1 MADDPT
7 PEEAE
12 SPATAP
18 PETVTPAA
26 AATPAATPP
35 EVAAAATPAATAT
48 AATTTPLAPSAAA
61 TATPASGDA
70 ADSPPSVATAE
81 PGAETNPRRVLESDE
96 VDALLRGLDDA
107 EEVTVMGGG
116 GVHIRPY
123 DLAHPEA
130 CGLRP
135 MPVLDLIAERAVPG
149 INDHLSRRLSFQV
162 RGRSL
167 PIQVREFGRFIHA
180 PEPPAAISCITMNP
194 GAAPCCLLMESRT
207 VYRMI
212 DLLFGGK
219 PSETVKL
226 NRRDFTRIEI
236 RTASALARE
245 ILGAIGD
252 AWKETAPVTFTWQ
265 SMETHPQ
272 FAAIMPPAETCMIM
286 HWEVD
291 LGVGDGDEIT
301 LCVPYPALDPIGALH
316 DEVHSEEGDELRT
329 LFRRRLTTA
338 TRELPVTFTAR
349 LANLRV
355 PMRTVRAL
363 KVGDVLPLNR
373 RPTEPVVA
381 LLEGIPKYLGV
392 SGTYHGSRAVQIL
405 KPLKREAYHG

>member
-7 PEEAE
+7 PQEDETEAE
-12 SPATAP
+12 GAD
-18 PETVTPAA
+18 
-26 AATPAATPP
+26 
-35 EVAAAATPAATAT
+35 VAAAAE
-48 AATTTPLAPSAAA
+48 
-61 TATPASGDA
+61 ATPAPEPEPEPEPEAAA
-70 ADSPPSVATAE
+70 ADDASAAPAAQAPE
-81 PGAETNPRRVLESDE
+81 ETDPRRVLETEE
-96 VDALLRGLDDA
+96 VDALLRGLGDE
-107 EEVTVMGGG
+107 EEVTVIGAG
-116 GVHIRPY
+116 GVRVRPY

-149 INDHLSRRLSFQV
+149 INDHLSRRLSFQI
-162 RGRSL
+162 RSRSL

-180 PEPPAAISCITMNP
+180 PEPPAAISFVSMNP
-194 GAAPCCLLMESRT
+194 GGAPCCLLMESRT

-219 PSETVKL
+219 PSEAVKL

-245 ILGAIGD
+245 ILTAIGE
-252 AWKETAPVTFTWQ
+252 AWKETAPVTFDWQ

-272 FAAIMPPAETCMIM
+272 FAGIMPAAETCMIM

-291 LGVGDGDEIT
+291 LGIGDGDEIT
-301 LCVPYPALDPIGALH
+301 LCVPYEALEPISQLH
-316 DEVHSEEGDELRT
+316 EEVRTEEGEELRT
-329 LFRRRLTTA
+329 LFRRRLTA
-338 TRELPVTFTAR
+338 GVRNLPVTLTAR

-373 RPTEPVVA
+373 RPSEPVMA

-405 KPLKREAYHG
+405 KPVKREANHG

>member
-7 PEEAE
+7 PQEE
-12 SPATAP
+12 
-18 PETVTPAA
+18 ETAA
-26 AATPAATPP
+26 AADGAAEAT
-35 EVAAAATPAATAT
+35 AAAAEAEPEETS
-48 AATTTPLAPSAAA
+48 APEPEAAA
-61 TATPASGDA
+61 ADDDASAPPTAQA
-70 ADSPPSVATAE
+70 
-81 PGAETNPRRVLESDE
+81 PGETDPRRVLESDE
-96 VDALLRGLDDA
+96 VDALLRGLGNE
-107 EEVTVMGGG
+107 EEVAVIGAG
-116 GVHIRPY
+116 GVRVRPY

-130 CGLRP
+130 CGMRP

-149 INDHLSRRLSFQV
+149 INDHLSRRLSFQI

-180 PEPPAAISCITMNP
+180 PEPPAAISFVAMNP

-219 PSETVKL
+219 PSEAFKL
-226 NRRDFTRIEI
+226 NRRDFTPIEI

-245 ILGAIGD
+245 ILTAIGE
-252 AWKETAPVTFTWQ
+252 AWKETAPVTFDWQ

-272 FAAIMPPAETCMIM
+272 FAGIMPAAETCMIM

-291 LGVGDGDEIT
+291 LGIGEGDEIT
-301 LCVPYPALDPIGALH
+301 LCVPYEALEPIHQLH
-316 DEVHSEEGDELRT
+316 EEVRTEEGEELRT
-329 LFRRRLTTA
+329 LFRRRLTA
-338 TRELPVTFTAR
+338 GVRDLPVTFTAR

-355 PMRTVRAL
+355 PMRTVRSL

-373 RPTEPVVA
+373 RPSEPVVA

-392 SGTYHGSRAVQIL
+392 SGTYHGSRAVQII
-405 KPLKREAYHG
+405 KPVKREADHG